1 MPFRV
6 CQQIYLLN
14 GHSEQ
19 QLSSP
24 SYENLV
30 AIVTDSGILLA
41 HSLREPVAGNL
52 IRPPPWSDCDHV
64 ASSFLLHPPPQ
75 T

>member
-1 MPFRV
+1 MPFPV

-30 AIVTDSGILLA
+30 TIVTDSGILLA
-41 HSLREPVAGNL
+41 HSLR
-52 IRPPPWSDCDHV
+52 
-64 ASSFLLHPPPQ
+64 
-75 T
+75 